1 MKPMVC
7 DEQEPEE
14 KKKLFQQMF
23 GITGVI

>member
-1 MKPMVC
+1 MKPMVG
-7 DEQEPEE
+7 DEQEPE